1 MTRMVRKQVY
11 IEDRQEALL
20 KRLAQSTGET
30 EAEIIRQ
37 AIDRQARTLLFP
49 RRDLDAW
56 REERAF
62 IQDLIRRGPVPG
74 GRAWRREDLYER

>member
-1 MTRMVRKQVY
+1 MVRKQVY

-30 EAEIIRQ
+30 EAELIRQ

-74 GRAWRREDLYER
+74 GRGWCREELYER

>member
-11 IEDRQEALL
+11 IEPRQEALL
-20 KRLAQSTGET
+20 KRLVRETGAT

-37 AIDRQARTLLFP
+37 AIDRQTRILPVA
-49 RRDLDAW
+49 RRDLSAW

-62 IQDLIRRGPVPG
+62 IDYLIQQGPMPG
-74 GRAWRREDLYER
+74 GRNWRREDLYE